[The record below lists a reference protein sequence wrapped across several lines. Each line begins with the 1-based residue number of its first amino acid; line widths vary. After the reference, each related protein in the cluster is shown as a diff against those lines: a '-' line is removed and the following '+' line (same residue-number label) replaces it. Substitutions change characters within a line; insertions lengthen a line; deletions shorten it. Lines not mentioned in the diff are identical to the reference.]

1 MIKPNL
7 QTIFEV
13 LGNKTRRD
21 ILTNLSSEPMY
32 FNQLAK
38 KVGIGQ
44 QAILRHM
51 KTLENAG
58 FVQVYDEKSDL
69 GAPDRKFYRL
79 NSSFILSVS
88 SSKDEFTISCNSL
101 DSKNNKQATN
111 LQNKMDSIKKSG
123 ATLDFIHGNLAEIE
137 KEIFD
142 LETRLQ
148 KLRESRQVLLHETNK
163 IGKSDFNRIERKVLY
178 NLMTEKKSSVSS
190 ISNRVHENNT
200 DVRDAL
206 DQINA
211 QLESG
216 HMSKRAGDLLA

>member
-1 MIKPNL
+1 MVKPNL
-7 QTIFEV
+7 ESIFEV

-51 KTLENAG
+51 KTLEDAG

-123 ATLDFIHGNLAEIE
+123 DTLDFIHGNLDDIE

-148 KLRESRQVLLHETNK
+148 KLRESRQVLLHKTNK
-163 IGKSDFNRIERKVLY
+163 IGFSDFNRIERKVLY
-178 NLMTEKKSSVSS
+178 DLMTEKKSSVSS

-200 DVRDAL
+200 DVKSAL
-206 DQINA
+206 DKINV
-211 QLESG
+211 QLETG
-216 HMSKRAGDLLA
+216 ALSKKAGNLLL